1 MRRQLI
7 ALVAVTVAAGA
18 SVSSPIEA
26 CGDKFM
32 LSGRGMSFEMMY
44 RARYPGAVLLYS
56 PGALSKTD
64 YTKLQALLTRAGH
77 KVTLVRDA
85 DKVASTASAIKADV
99 VVTPLADAGTIGAQ
113 AKLTPSVPA
122 ILPVLAT
129 GNKAEKAA
137 CKQQPYACELKVE
150 DSPERF
156 IIAVNETMTGRT
168 KARSK
173 SAHTR

>member
-7 ALVAVTVAAGA
+7 AVIVLTMAAGA
-18 SVSSPIEA
+18 SVSKPIEA

-32 LSGRGMSFEMMY
+32 LPGRGLSFEDVY
-44 RARYPGAVLLYS
+44 RARYPGAVLIYS
-56 PGALSKTD
+56 PGGSSKTD
-64 YTKLQALLTRAGH
+64 YMKLQTLLTRAGH

-85 DKVASTASAIKADV
+85 HQIASTASAVKADV
-99 VVTPLADAGTIGAQ
+99 VVTALADADTVGSQ
-113 AKLTPSVPA
+113 AKSTPSVPT

-137 CKQQPYACELKVE
+137 CKQQPYACELKSE
-150 DSPERF
+150 DSPEKF
-156 IIAVNETMTGRT
+156 IVAVNETMTART

-173 SAHTR
+173 GVPTR